1 MLLFYPVMD
10 KTDAQ
15 NQERRYAVWKNV
27 CPEQEKDLHSAGVSP
42 LWKNRDEKR
51 IFPQGGD
58 TVVRKTQ
65 TDG

>member
-15 NQERRYAVWKNV
+15 NQEGCYAVWKNV
-27 CPEQEKDLHSAGVSP
+27 CPEQEEDLHSAGVSP

-51 IFPQGGD
+51 IFP
-58 TVVRKTQ
+58 
-65 TDG
+65 